1 MNGKDNAYSLALAN
15 RSAVLMRMGSN
26 GIKHALSDVDRA
38 LKAGHPS
45 PAKLLERKI
54 TCIQELGIFS
64 EVRYRN

>member
-1 MNGKDNAYSLALAN
+1 
-15 RSAVLMRMGSN
+15 MRMGSN

-64 EVRYRN
+64 EVRYQNCGRIYGCISEQPS

>member
-1 MNGKDNAYSLALAN
+1 
-15 RSAVLMRMGSN
+15 MRMGSN

-64 EVRYRN
+64 EVRYQN